1 MKTAL
6 IGAAVAAAAMTALP
20 SAAEA
25 RTYSSFSLYVGN
37 AALTIPTMIVAMMVI
52 TMRRPT
58 AITTIPAMTII
69 RAPAGAIMTAGN
81 AAIGGMNAV
90 GIGNAGAIAT
100 RGTATMIDAVAH

>member
-37 AALTIPTMIVAMMVI
+37 GGTYDPYYDRGYDGYYNYPSYDYYPRYSWRDHDRWE
-52 TMRRPT
+52 RRHW
-58 AITTIPAMTII
+58 
-69 RAPAGAIMTAGN
+69 RDE
-81 AAIGGMNAV
+81 
-90 GIGNAGAIAT
+90 
-100 RGTATMIDAVAH
+100 RRWDRERWRHRHWRDRDDDDD